1 MRENSRTKSAD
12 KTDETPA
19 KKPDKKPDKKPA
31 VKPVATQA
39 ETPQKTP
46 EETPAETAPRR
57 RQARGERRIAQLLSA
72 AAGVFCRTGY
82 AAASTNA
89 IAREAGVSPGTL
101 YQFFPNKEA
110 IAIELG
116 GQLLQRAHEA
126 HGQAFLP
133 ANLDRPLPE
142 MLDAVLDPVIAFNCE
157 NPAFWALMHGSGV
170 PGIAQEHDELHVGMV
185 TRVEELLHTCI
196 TRPGTGEPAL
206 PAALARPADPA
217 DPADPTD
224 PADPADPTGPADLTH
239 VAHMVLCIFK
249 ASLEL
254 ILASEGAERAAYVA
268 ELKAV
273 LLRYL
278 EPLITTPLPH

>member
-1 MRENSRTKSAD
+1 MRESSRTKSTGKAGGTRTNQSPE
-12 KTDETPA
+12 TDPEASPETGPETSPETSLEAAAA
-19 KKPDKKPDKKPA
+19 KA
-31 VKPVATQA
+31 V
-39 ETPQKTP
+39 
-46 EETPAETAPRR
+46 EETVEKAAEAAAPRR

-110 IAIELG
+110 IAVELG

-133 ANLDRPLPE
+133 ENLERPLPE
-142 MLDAVLDPVIAFNCE
+142 LLDAVLDPVVAFNCE
-157 NPAFWALMHGSGV
+157 NPAFLALMHGSGI
-170 PGIAQEHDELHVGMV
+170 PGIAQEHDELHAGMLA
-185 TRVEELLHTCI
+185 RVVAVLRACT
-196 TRPGTGEPAL
+196 PAAAGSAEPA
-206 PAALARPADPA
+206 A
-217 DPADPTD
+217 
-224 PADPADPTGPADLTH
+224 GLTH
-239 VAHMVLCIFK
+239 VAEMVLGIVK
-249 ASLEL
+249 SSLEL

-268 ELKAV
+268 ELKTV

-278 EPLITTPLPH
+278 DPMLTTPPPR